1 MNWTECDEEGE
12 DPWKGCCSSVVLS
25 LSVLFLGGIDPTI
38 FDPTSQTRSTMK
50 KLGMRTSRTF
60 LISVVLVV
68 VLLYNLVNSSQTRI
82 QHQRDGDQ
90 HPITNQ
96 NAVDMGEEGASAV
109 AVANADMVFDTESTP
124 FMPQM
129 ANETLK
135 AELGNA
141 AWKLLHTILA
151 RYPEAPVESEK
162 VYLKRYIESFAQ
174 VYPCGDCARHFI
186 KLLQRHPPQIGSR
199 KSAALWGCF
208 IHNQVNKR
216 LAKPQYDC
224 TTILEDYDC
233 GCGADEQL
241 GDEGAEMSKTP
252 ETPETPETSPRLGS
266 RAKTAKPGRTG
277 QEDRES
283 RQHLDSIRVE
293 SSEERVGG

>member
-1 MNWTECDEEGE
+1 MEIAEKRSGA
-12 DPWKGCCSSVVLS
+12 V
-25 LSVLFLGGIDPTI
+25 LGGQLLRSFHRHTDT
-38 FDPTSQTRSTMK
+38 DAGAARQDTSNRSQTMK

-60 LISVVLVV
+60 VISVVLVV

-96 NAVDMGEEGASAV
+96 NAVDMGEESAG
-109 AVANADMVFDTESTP
+109 AVANGEMVFDTDSTP

-151 RYPEAPVESEK
+151 RYPETPVESEK

-186 KLLQRHPPQIGSR
+186 KLLQQYPPQIGSR

-216 LAKPQYDC
+216 LEKPQYDC

-241 GDEGAEMSKTP
+241 GDEEAETSK
-252 ETPETPETSPRLGS
+252 TPETPETSPRLSS
-266 RAKTAKPGRTG
+266 RAKAAKPGRTG
-277 QEDRES
+277 QKDRES

>member
-1 MNWTECDEEGE
+1 MEIAEKRSGA
-12 DPWKGCCSSVVLS
+12 V
-25 LSVLFLGGIDPTI
+25 LGGQLLRSFHRHTDT
-38 FDPTSQTRSTMK
+38 DAGAARQDTSNRSQTMK

-60 LISVVLVV
+60 VISVVLVV

-96 NAVDMGEEGASAV
+96 NAVALGEEAVGAGAGGD
-109 AVANADMVFDTESTP
+109 AVFDTAATP

-186 KLLQRHPPQIGSR
+186 KLLQQYPPQIGSR
-199 KSAALWGCF
+199 KSAAMWGCF
-208 IHNQVNKR
+208 IHNKVNER
-216 LAKPQYDC
+216 LAKPRYDC

-233 GCGADEQL
+233 GCGADELL
-241 GDEGAEMSKTP
+241 GDEGHD
-252 ETPETPETSPRLGS
+252 TPETSPR
-266 RAKTAKPGRTG
+266 PGTTG
-277 QEDRES
+277 LQDRES